1 MNMRPVICLI
11 LCLMLLT
18 FVPQPANAGSADL
31 SEHRKAAPDQE
42 LSAES
47 STRATA
53 YAELITAR
61 MLEGSGKMREAL
73 GHYLAFLQKNEG
85 EPELVAHIA
94 EMTMNYQGLEA
105 AVKLLEDKMV
115 NATSPQPYENFVL
128 FCLSYAQE
136 KNELTS
142 KATVA
147 AEQVLKAFPKDSR
160 SYITAVRLQLAT
172 GKREAAAQTMEQAA
186 KLEGLDSAFWL
197 GLGRIAQE
205 VWPPA
210 DQEKRAEHLAKINPY
225 FEKALQ
231 EAPKNPQTRDE
242 LLIADYFL
250 FSNQI
255 DRAVVIAEAMVKRDG
270 NLDARKRVVR
280 LYDAL
285 ERHDD
290 SFHALED
297 LVKAFPDDVEHRRLL
312 AAQYTQKRDIP
323 KAVEQLEAALQIG
336 GGDLNDYLQISS
348 LLRFVQEP
356 DKFDHFTVRAQQLFP
371 AEPRVT
377 YFRALA
383 LNQLKK
389 HAESAKLFDQ
399 TAKQAETMAPELLDD
414 NFHFAWGVALERSAQ
429 FDAAEKQFEKSINLT
444 PADDPP
450 RAANTM
456 NYLGY
461 MWLEQGR
468 NLDKAEQLIRKANEM
483 EQNNAAYID
492 SLGWVLFKQG
502 RFPEALAELLK
513 AESLMEKLTGDDAE
527 VLDHIAQTYDKLGR
541 KDKATEYWKRALDL
555 NPETE
560 SIKER
565 IEKSLGISKPKPEP
579 KPPADEKEAP
589 KVKAKD
595 GGS

>member
-1 MNMRPVICLI
+1 MNMRPLVCLSI
-11 LCLMLLT
+11 SLSLMTVVCGSSL
-18 FVPQPANAGSADL
+18 AGSADL
-31 SEHRKAAPDQE
+31 SANSKTAPDLE
-42 LSAES
+42 LNPDAVR
-47 STRATA
+47 RATA
-53 YAELITAR
+53 HADLITAHL
-61 MLEGSGKMREAL
+61 LESTGKMREAL
-73 GHYLAFLQKNEG
+73 GHYLAFLKNSEG
-85 EPELVAHIA
+85 EPGLVAHIA
-94 EMTMNYQGLEA
+94 EMTMNYQGLDA
-105 AVKLLEDKMV
+105 ALKLLEDKLA
-115 NATSPQPYENFVL
+115 NATSPQPYENLIL

-136 KNELTS
+136 KNQLLAR
-142 KATVA
+142 ATVA
-147 AEQVLKAFPKDSR
+147 ADQVMKAFPKNAS
-160 SYITAVRLQLAT
+160 SYVMTVRLQLAT
-172 GKREAAAQTMEQAA
+172 GKRELAVQTMEQAI
-186 KLEGLDSAFWL
+186 KLEGLNARFWL

-205 VWPPA
+205 VWPIA
-210 DQEKRAEHLAKINPY
+210 DPDKRVEHLARINPF

-231 EAPKNPQTRDE
+231 EAPKDAQTRDE
-242 LLIADYFL
+242 LLVADYFL

-270 NLDARKRVVR
+270 SLEARKRVVR

-285 ERHDD
+285 ERHDE
-290 SFHALED
+290 SFKALED
-297 LVKAFPDDVEHRRLL
+297 LVQAYPRDVEHRRLL
-312 AAQYTQKRDIP
+312 AAQYTQKREIV
-323 KAVEQLEAALQIG
+323 KAVEQYEAALQIG
-336 GGDLNDYLQISS
+336 GGDLNDYLQISN
-348 LLRFVQEP
+348 LLRFVKEP
-356 DKFDHFTVRAQQLFP
+356 EKFDHFTVRAQQLFP
-371 AEPRVT
+371 TEPRVT

-414 NFHFAWGVALERSAQ
+414 NFFFAWGVALERDSQ

-444 PADDPP
+444 PVDDPP

-502 RFPEALAELLK
+502 KLSEALTELLK

-527 VLDHIAQTYDKLGR
+527 VLDHIAQTYDKLGN

-560 SIKER
+560 SVKER
-565 IEKSLGISKPKPEP
+565 IEKSLGISKPKPTP
-579 KPPADEKEAP
+579 KPPTDEKEESAA
-589 KVKAKD
+589 KTKA
-595 GGS
+595 GGA